1 MIGPMDYVRGLV
13 TAEVTTADP
22 PSALTAWACAR
33 VRFRRAEITE
43 PLTIRVEMDRQALPR
58 LRRICKKRGDKIHL
72 TGRRGL
78 LEDMRRLSRRPV
90 LILGLVLLVVMMTA
104 LPKRLWFLRFEGNE
118 RLSQAEL
125 TAAAEEAGLTFF
137 TNVADIKSEEIK
149 NRMVNLLPELAWA
162 GVQFEGGIATVT
174 VREQEVRP
182 EIQNRQVPANVVA
195 ARPGIV
201 TSMSVLD
208 GQALCQVGK
217 AVLEGEILVSGYV
230 DCQTHTQVTQA
241 SAEIYALT
249 QREISAIMP
258 IHCQGK
264 GKNQGSTLKI
274 SLRLGRKRINLWGN
288 SGILPAAYDK
298 ITEVKPLTLPGGY
311 VLPLAL
317 EIQHGQERSLDKAVP
332 QNPEDMLEDFGR
344 RYVEAQMLAGKILAA
359 ETEWTEGEDAY
370 FFSGVYTC
378 EEMIARQR
386 AAILLEGDTKDDGK
400 NG

>member
-1 MIGPMDYVRGLV
+1 MIGPMDYARGLV

-22 PSALTAWACAR
+22 PSALTAWASAR
-33 VRFRRAEITE
+33 VRFRRAELTT
-43 PLTIRVEMDRQALPR
+43 PLTLWVEMDRQALPK
-58 LRRICKKRGDKIHL
+58 LRKICKKRGDSIRL
-72 TGRRGL
+72 IGRRGL
-78 LEDMRRLSRRPV
+78 LEDVRRLSRRPV
-90 LILGLVLLVVMMTA
+90 LILGLILVIVMMTV
-104 LPKRLWFLRFEGNE
+104 LPKRLWFLRFAGNE
-118 RLSQAEL
+118 RLTQAEL

-137 TNVADIKSEEIK
+137 ASVADIKSEEVK

-182 EIQNRQVPANVVA
+182 EIINRQVPANVVA
-195 ARPGIV
+195 VRPGIV

-241 SAEIYALT
+241 DAEIYALT
-249 QREISAIMP
+249 QRDISVILP
-258 IHCQGK
+258 VHCQGK
-264 GKNQGSTLKI
+264 GEIQGSTLKI
-274 SLRLGRKRINLWGN
+274 SLCLGRKRINLWGN
-288 SGILPAAYDK
+288 SRILPAEYDK
-298 ITEVKPLTLPGGY
+298 ITEVRPLTLPGGY
-311 VLPLAL
+311 VLPVAL
-317 EIQHGQERSLDKAVP
+317 VIQRGQARQMVSAPL
-332 QNPEDMLEDFGR
+332 QNPEEALEDFGR
-344 RYVEAQMLAGKILAA
+344 HYVQTQMLAGRILGA
-359 ETEWTEGEDAY
+359 ETELRSGSDAY

-386 AAILLEGDTKDDGK
+386 AAILLEGDKDDGK

>member
-13 TAEVTTADP
+13 TVEVTTADP
-22 PSALTAWACAR
+22 PLALTAWAAAG
-33 VRFRRAEITE
+33 VRFRRAEMTD
-43 PLTIRVEMDRQALPR
+43 PLTLRVEMDRKSLPK
-58 LRRICKKRGDKIHL
+58 LRRICKKRGDKLRL
-72 TGRRGL
+72 TGRQGL
-78 LEDMRRLSRRPV
+78 LEDMRRLFRRPV
-90 LILGLVLLVVMMTA
+90 LILGLILLVVMLTA
-104 LPKRLWFLRFEGNE
+104 FPKRLWFLRFEGNE
-118 RLSQAEL
+118 TLTQAEL

-137 TNVADIKSEEIK
+137 ANVADIKSEEVK

-174 VREQEVRP
+174 VREQEIRP
-182 EIQNRQVPANVVA
+182 EILNRQVPANVVA
-195 ARPGIV
+195 ARSGIV

-241 SAEIYALT
+241 NAEIYALT
-249 QREISAIMP
+249 QREISGIMP
-258 IHCQGK
+258 VHCQGK
-264 GKNQGSTLKI
+264 GEIQGSTLKI

-311 VLPLAL
+311 MLPVAL
-317 EIQHGQERSLDKAVP
+317 EIQRGQERTLGSAVP
-332 QNPEDMLEDFGR
+332 RNPEEALEDFGR
-344 RYVEAQMLAGKILAA
+344 RYVENQMLAGKILTA
-359 ETEWTEGEDAY
+359 ETEWTESKDAY